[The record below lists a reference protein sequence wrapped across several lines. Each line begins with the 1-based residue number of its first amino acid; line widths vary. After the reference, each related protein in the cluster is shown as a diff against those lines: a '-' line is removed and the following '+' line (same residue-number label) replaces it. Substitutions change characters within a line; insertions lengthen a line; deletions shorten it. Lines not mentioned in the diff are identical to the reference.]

1 VRQKLED
8 TFGQFELAQA
18 PESRQVNDEERLVRT
33 LSEAMEQH
41 RVVEIEYLKE
51 GEDEHSTRRIEP
63 YSFERVMPHWLVHSW
78 DLTVGSSRSYR
89 LDRMRSARLT
99 DETFAPREGFD
110 PNFLVDTSPA
120 RVLYSKRIARWKVE
134 RGAVALV
141 DKTAVASLRVGK
153 GDWLA
158 GEIMADRGEAVVLE
172 PAELRPVIA
181 KRAAQLVRELK
192 LTRVRVPG

>member
-1 VRQKLED
+1 
-8 TFGQFELAQA
+8 
-18 PESRQVNDEERLVRT
+18 
-33 LSEAMEQH
+33 M
-41 RVVEIEYLKE
+41 
-51 GEDEHSTRRIEP
+51 
-63 YSFERVMPHWLVHSW
+63 
-78 DLTVGSSRSYR
+78 
-89 LDRMRSARLT
+89 
-99 DETFAPREGFD
+99 
-110 PNFLVDTSPA
+110 
-120 RVLYSKRIARWKVE
+120 
-134 RGAVALV
+134 ALV